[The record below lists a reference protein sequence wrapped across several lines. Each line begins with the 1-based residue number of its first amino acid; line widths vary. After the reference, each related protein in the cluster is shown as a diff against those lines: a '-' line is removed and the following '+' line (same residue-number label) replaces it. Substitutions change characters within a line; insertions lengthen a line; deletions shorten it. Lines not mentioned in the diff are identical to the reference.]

1 MIDIKLM
8 RRKNNIFGWLLA
20 IPSLISIGVFI
31 IYPFVFS
38 FILSFTNWRFLPV
51 NINFVGG
58 ENYKWLFS
66 SAGYEFWNGLWT
78 SLRFTVISTL
88 LQTVLG
94 FILAYVLYNMSKRV
108 QGIYK
113 VLLYLPVI
121 LPSAVVSV
129 MWVFIYK
136 NDGLLNILL
145 GFFGIEN
152 PPVWL
157 ADSRYAMGAVII
169 ANTWRFVGLTII
181 IYFVS
186 MNALSKEIIESA
198 TIDGAGKVRILRSI
212 ILPLTWSSTKVNLLL
227 SMIGG
232 MKSFDL
238 FYLLTN
244 GGADT
249 QVVGLFIFR
258 TAFEYRVLSRAV
270 TMSVV
275 LTIFIGGLTFVVN
288 FLSSRKK
295 EDY

>member
-1 MIDIKLM
+1 MVDIKLM
-8 RRKNNIFGWLLA
+8 RRKNNIGGWLLA

-31 IYPFVFS
+31 VYPFVFS
-38 FILSFTNWRFLPV
+38 FVLSFTNWRFLPV
-51 NINFVGG
+51 DISFVGG
-58 ENYKWLFS
+58 ANYQWLFS
-66 SAGYEFWNGLWT
+66 SAGYEFWNGLWV
-78 SLRFTVISTL
+78 SLQFAVISTL
-88 LQTVLG
+88 LQTALG
-94 FILAYVLYNMSKRV
+94 FLLAYILYNMKKQL

-121 LPSAVVSV
+121 LPAAVVSV

-136 NDGLLNILL
+136 NDGLVNTLL
-145 GFFGIEN
+145 GYIGVED

-157 ADSRYAMGAVII
+157 ADSRYAMGSVIL
-169 ANTWRFVGLTII
+169 ANTWRYVGLTII

-186 MNALSKEIIESA
+186 MNSVSREIIESA
-198 TIDGAGKVRILRSI
+198 TIDGAGKTKILLAM

-244 GGADT
+244 GDGNT

-258 TAFEYRVLSRAV
+258 TAFEYRVFSRAV
-270 TMSVV
+270 TMSVILTV
-275 LTIFIGGLTFVVN
+275 LIGGLTFVVN
-288 FLSSRKK
+288 FLASRKK

>member
-1 MIDIKLM
+1 MVDIKLM
-8 RRKNNIFGWLLA
+8 RRKNNIVGWLLA

-31 IYPFVFS
+31 VYPFVFS
-38 FILSFTNWRFLPV
+38 FVLSFTNWRFLPV
-51 NINFVGG
+51 DISFVGG
-58 ENYKWLFS
+58 ANYQWLFS
-66 SAGYEFWNGLWT
+66 SAGYEFWNGLWV
-78 SLRFTVISTL
+78 SLQFAVISTL
-88 LQTVLG
+88 LQTALG
-94 FILAYVLYNMSKRV
+94 FLLAYILYNMKKQL

-121 LPSAVVSV
+121 LPAAVVSV

-136 NDGLLNILL
+136 NDGLVNTLL
-145 GFFGIEN
+145 GYIGVED

-157 ADSRYAMGAVII
+157 ADSRYAMGSVIL
-169 ANTWRFVGLTII
+169 ANTWRYVGLTII

-186 MNALSKEIIESA
+186 MNSVSREIIESA
-198 TIDGAGKVRILRSI
+198 TIDGAGKTKILLAM

-244 GGADT
+244 GDGNT

-258 TAFEYRVLSRAV
+258 TAFEYRVFSRAV
-270 TMSVV
+270 TMSVILTV
-275 LTIFIGGLTFVVN
+275 LIGGLTFVVN
-288 FLSSRKK
+288 FLASRKK